1 MSHNN
6 IFEKFQSGLRALL
19 STEYALKVTNN
30 LLLAVDRGGSMI
42 LILLDL
48 FTAFNTVDYAILLDH
63 HDVSFH
69 CFADNR

>member
-19 STEYALKVTNN
+19 STKYALKVTNN